1 MYKETEKMKKYLGK
15 LSGEADLLH
24 PKLSAKYIVLGVVGV
39 AVLLGVI
46 AGGKWLYA
54 KAGRF
59 AQGVIPSAEN
69 IDYKAR
75 LGI

>member
-1 MYKETEKMKKYLGK
+1 MKKYIGK
-15 LSGEADLLH
+15 ISGEADLLH

-54 KAGRF
+54 RAGRL
-59 AQGVIPSAEN
+59 AQGLIPTAEN
-69 IDYKAR
+69 VDYKAK